1 MSEIL
6 SLIGKELSVFILS
19 MVPISE
25 LRGAIPYGISIGLS
39 PYNSFV
45 ISVIGNI
52 IPVPFLLK
60 LYRPIIRWIAR
71 STFLR
76 KPASMIVNKV
86 DRSSQKVRKYELWG
100 LFLLVAIPLP
110 TTGVWTAS
118 AVASFLKLSYKKSI
132 FFISLGVLAAGI
144 IVLSISVG
152 VSIL

>member
-1 MSEIL
+1 MSEFL
-6 SLIGKELSVFILS
+6 SLMEKEISVFILS

-39 PYNSFV
+39 PYNAFV

-60 LYRPIIRWIAR
+60 LYQPIIRWIAR

-76 KPASMIVNKV
+76 RPASMIVNKV

-118 AVASFLKLSYKKSI
+118 AVASFLKLSYRKSI
-132 FFISLGVLAAGI
+132 FYISLGVLAAGI
-144 IVLSISVG
+144 IVLSISLG

>member
-1 MSEIL
+1 MSEFL
-6 SLIGKELSVFILS
+6 SLIEKEISVFILS
-19 MVPISE
+19 MLPISE
-25 LRGAIPYGISIGLS
+25 LRGAIPYGISLGLS
-39 PYNSFV
+39 PFNTLI
-45 ISVIGNI
+45 ISIIGNI

-86 DRSSQKVRKYELWG
+86 DESSKKVRKYELWG

-118 AVASFLKLSYKKSI
+118 AVASFLKLNYRNSLFYI
-132 FFISLGVLAAGI
+132 FLGVLAAGI
-144 IVLSISVG
+144 IVLLISLG
-152 VSIL
+152 VSFL

>member
-1 MSEIL
+1 MSEI
-6 SLIGKELSVFILS
+6 SNFIGKELSVLILS
-19 MVPISE
+19 MMPISE

-39 PYNSFV
+39 PYNAFV

-60 LYRPIIRWIAR
+60 LYQPIIRWIAR

-76 KPASMIVNKV
+76 RPASMIVNKV

-118 AVASFLKLSYKKSI
+118 AVASFLKLSYRKSI

-144 IVLSISVG
+144 IVLSIFLG
-152 VSIL
+152 ISIL

>member
-1 MSEIL
+1 MSDFLIL
-6 SLIGKELSVFILS
+6 IQKELSVLILS

-25 LRGAIPYGISIGLS
+25 LRGSIPYGISLGLS
-39 PYNSFV
+39 PYNALI

-118 AVASFLKLSYKKSI
+118 AVASFLKLNYRKSI
-132 FFISLGVLAAGI
+132 LFISLGVIVAGL
-144 IVLSISVG
+144 IVFSISVG
-152 VSIL
+152 ISTL

>member
-1 MSEIL
+1 MSEFL
-6 SLIGKELSVFILS
+6 SLMEKEISVFILS

-25 LRGAIPYGISIGLS
+25 LRGAIPYGISLGLS
-39 PYNSFV
+39 PYNAFI

-118 AVASFLKLSYKKSI
+118 AVASFLKLNYRRSI
-132 FFISLGVLAAGI
+132 FYISLGVLAAGI
-144 IVLSISVG
+144 IVLSISLG
-152 VSIL
+152 ISIM

>member
-1 MSEIL
+1 MSEFLIL
-6 SLIGKELSVFILS
+6 IQKELSVFILS

-39 PYNSFV
+39 PYNAFV

-71 STFLR
+71 STFLQR
-76 KPASMIVNKV
+76 PASMIVNKV
-86 DRSSQKVRKYELWG
+86 DRSSQKVRKYELLG

-118 AVASFLKLSYKKSI
+118 AVASFLKLNYRKSI
-132 FFISLGVLAAGI
+132 FFISLGVLAAGL

>member
-1 MSEIL
+1 MSEFL
-6 SLIGKELSVFILS
+6 SLMEKELSVFILS
-19 MVPISE
+19 MVPIFE
-25 LRGAIPYGISIGLS
+25 LRGAIPYGISLGLS
-39 PYNSFV
+39 PYNAFI

-86 DRSSQKVRKYELWG
+86 DRSSKKVKKYELWG

-118 AVASFLKLSYKKSI
+118 AVASFLKLNYRKSI
-132 FFISLGVLAAGI
+132 FYISLGVIAAGI
-144 IVLSISVG
+144 IVLSVSLGI
-152 VSIL
+152 SIL

>member
-86 DRSSQKVRKYELWG
+86 DRSSRKVRKYELWG

>member
-1 MSEIL
+1 MSDFLIL
-6 SLIGKELSVFILS
+6 IQKELSVLILS

-25 LRGAIPYGISIGLS
+25 LRGSIPYGISLGLS
-39 PYNSFV
+39 PYNALI

-118 AVASFLKLSYKKSI
+118 AVASFLKLNYRKSI
-132 FFISLGVLAAGI
+132 LFISLGVIAAGL
-144 IVLSISVG
+144 IVFSISVG
-152 VSIL
+152 ISTL

>member
-1 MSEIL
+1 MSEFLIL
-6 SLIGKELSVFILS
+6 MEKEISVFILS
-19 MVPISE
+19 MVPKSE
-25 LRGAIPYGISIGLS
+25 LRGAIPYGISLGLS
-39 PYNSFV
+39 PYNAFV

-76 KPASMIVNKV
+76 KPASIIVNKV
-86 DRSSQKVRKYELWG
+86 DRSSKKVRKYELWG

-118 AVASFLKLSYKKSI
+118 AVASFLKLNYRKSI
-132 FFISLGVLAAGI
+132 FYISLGVLAAGI
-144 IVLSISVG
+144 IVLSISLG
-152 VSIL
+152 ISIL

>member
-1 MSEIL
+1 MSEFL
-6 SLIGKELSVFILS
+6 VLIQKELSVFILS

-39 PYNSFV
+39 PYNAFV

-71 STFLR
+71 STFLKR
-76 KPASMIVNKV
+76 PASMIVKKV
-86 DRSSQKVRKYELWG
+86 DRSSQKVRKYELFG

-118 AVASFLKLSYKKSI
+118 AVASFLKLSYRKSI
-132 FFISLGVLAAGI
+132 FFISLGVLAAGL

-152 VSIL
+152 ISIL

>member
-1 MSEIL
+1 MSDFL
-6 SLIGKELSVFILS
+6 VLVQKELSVFILS
-19 MVPISE
+19 MIPISE
-25 LRGAIPYGISIGLS
+25 LRGSIPYGISIGLT
-39 PYNSFV
+39 PYNAFI
-45 ISVIGNI
+45 ISIIGNI
-52 IPVPFLLK
+52 APVPFLLK

-86 DRSSQKVRKYELWG
+86 DRSSKKVKKYELWG

-132 FFISLGVLAAGI
+132 FFISLGVIAAGI